1 MLPDALKFV
10 NHPLVL
16 NDLYKHIFYATVFLN
31 FGWWVLTDRTKRNTK
46 KGFVFALWQTSVC
59 TIFTIMFMVTHDEW
73 YSLGAHA
80 AFLAGMLMDFVYGFI
95 YFPEDMYP
103 ITTNVHH
110 VAYFVL
116 EYMIIYVYDFP
127 GHFTLYFL
135 QEFPSFMLNLKRYYS
150 INNQVYE
157 RVFAWSFFLLRIVYF
172 NFINCMYSD
181 ILLSG
186 NYIFLSVVTLAVN
199 YMHISWFYDYINTK
213 PKAS

>member
-1 MLPDALKFV
+1 
-10 NHPLVL
+10 
-16 NDLYKHIFYATVFLN
+16 
-31 FGWWVLTDRTKRNTK
+31 
-46 KGFVFALWQTSVC
+46 
-59 TIFTIMFMVTHDEW
+59 MFMVTHDEW

-116 EYMIIYVYDFP
+116 EYMIIYVYDFT

-150 INNQVYE
+150 INNPVYE